1 MSYASSASRGFM
13 IETMS
18 SIVIILGSLQG
29 LPLSTTHCQVGAVV
43 GVGCTETKYLGGK
56 FEPYPEFSMPTDQL
70 GELAGI
76 LDPETGELMEQFTFQ
91 SGDKTVE
98 EKIYKENFR
107 VQSEVRDEILSS
119 ELILEQILSE
129 ILILGLRKLKLR
141 DVQILFF
148 GFRGFQSLN
157 P

>member
-1 MSYASSASRGFM
+1 M

-56 FEPYPEFSMPTDQL
+56 FEPYPEFSMPANQL
-70 GELAGI
+70 EELAGV

-91 SGDKTVE
+91 SGEKTVTAH
-98 EKIYKENFR
+98 KGWK
-107 VQSEVRDEILSS
+107 ILSVNGNEFAS
-119 ELILEQILSE
+119 NWVEEYQV
-129 ILILGLRKLKLR
+129 RK
-141 DVQILFF
+141 I
-148 GFRGFQSLN
+148 
-157 P
+157 

>member
-1 MSYASSASRGFM
+1 MSTQYASSASRGFM

-56 FEPYPEFSMPTDQL
+56 FEPYPEFSMPANQL
-70 GELAGI
+70 EELAGV

-91 SGDKTVE
+91 SGDKTVTAHKGWKVLSINNNEFASNWVE
-98 EKIYKENFR
+98 EY
-107 VQSEVRDEILSS
+107 QVRKFLCETS
-119 ELILEQILSE
+119 
-129 ILILGLRKLKLR
+129 
-141 DVQILFF
+141 F
-148 GFRGFQSLN
+148 
-157 P
+157 

>member
-1 MSYASSASRGFM
+1 M

-76 LDPETGELMEQFTFQ
+76 LVPETGELMEEFTFQ
-91 SGDKTVE
+91 SGEKIVTAHKGWKILSVNGNAFASNWVE
-98 EKIYKENFR
+98 EYQVRKI
-107 VQSEVRDEILSS
+107 
-119 ELILEQILSE
+119 
-129 ILILGLRKLKLR
+129 
-141 DVQILFF
+141 
-148 GFRGFQSLN
+148 
-157 P
+157 